1 MRPHARWTTPRIALG
16 VALLIP
22 TPLLAQRAS
31 LERLTHQETL
41 ANGMHVI
48 VFENHAV
55 PLATVE
61 VVVKTGAMTQTSD
74 DQGVPH
80 LFEHML
86 FKGYHGPLNRSWGEE
101 MGAIHGGYNG
111 TTAEED
117 VTYYVTLPS
126 ENTDAG
132 VRVLANLV
140 RDPNFDNDDLQKER
154 FVVLGEMQRDVSEP
168 QEHLDL
174 EMNRR
179 LWGAGWPRKN
189 PLGDQ
194 LSLMA
199 VTPIQLKKIFGE
211 WYVPNNSALIVTGDV
226 SAPAVFAMAEKR
238 FGGWKQGPDPFAAAP
253 VPPMPALDST
263 RGVVVP
269 GDVNDVTVQI
279 EWQGPSVRKEPN
291 ATYAADVLSDLLEDK
306 ESQFQRE
313 LVDAGLFHAASL
325 SYQSLDHTGPI
336 TFWGTT
342 TADKLPAALTVLNSE
357 LARMGGEDY
366 FKPSD
371 LQIAEKRRAVRTAFQ
386 FEEGAQLA
394 HTFGYWWAVAGLDY
408 YLGYSDNLST
418 QGVKDVRAF
427 VNQYITGK
435 PYVIGILTPAKD
447 AQVSAA
453 TLQQYIQMTEVQ

>member
-1 MRPHARWTTPRIALG
+1 M
-16 VALLIP
+16 
-22 TPLLAQRAS
+22 PLLAQRAS
-31 LERLTHQETL
+31 LQRLTHQETL
-41 ANGMHVI
+41 SNGMHVI

-61 VVVKTGAMTQTSD
+61 VVVKTGAMTQTSEE
-74 DQGVPH
+74 QGVPH

-86 FKGYHGPLNRSWGEE
+86 FKGYHGPLDRTWGDE
-101 MGAIHGGYNG
+101 MGALHAAYNG

-140 RDPNFDNDDLQKER
+140 REPSFDNDDLQKER
-154 FVVLGEMQRDVSEP
+154 FVVLGEMQRDLSEP
-168 QEHLDL
+168 AEHLDQEL
-174 EMNRR
+174 DVR
-179 LWGAGWPRKN
+179 LWGSGWPRKN
-189 PLGDQ
+189 TLGDQ
-194 LSLMA
+194 LSLMS
-199 VTPIQLKKIFGE
+199 VTPDSLRKIFGE
-211 WYVPNNSALIVTGDV
+211 WYIPNNSALIVTGDV
-226 SAPAVFAMAEKR
+226 SAPEVFAMAEKR

-263 RGVVVP
+263 RGVVVT

-279 EWQGPSVRKEPN
+279 EWQGPSVRKDAG
-291 ATYAADVLSDLLEDK
+291 ATYAADVLSGLLADK

-342 TADKLPAALTVLNSE
+342 TADKLPAALTVLSSE
-357 LARMGGEDY
+357 LSRMGGEDY

-371 LQIAEKRRAVRTAFQ
+371 LQIAEKRRAVQTAFQ

-418 QGVKDVRAF
+418 QRVNDVRAF
-427 VNQYITGK
+427 VNQYITNK
-435 PYVIGILTPAKD
+435 PYVIGILTPAKN